1 MKASIIESACRSVN
15 HWNSK
20 SHIVVTCINNFLLSH
35 LQITWEENNAEIIFI
50 APLLHL
56 FFLTFSFLFI
66 MFSLC
71 KDFSTLAFQSENPS
85 TRKSIAFSLAVPVED
100 AMTREPRR
108 RAMIVESDRGRS
120 PTGTNS
126 AVRDCSVSV
135 VFFLPLWETLDCNA
149 SLSSSPSF
157 SCRNRQY
164 FFGRRVEFLSAQYI
178 ISRPF

>member
-20 SHIVVTCINNFLLSH
+20 SHIDVTCINNFRLSH
-35 LQITWEENNAEIIFI
+35 QQITWEENNAEIIFI

-126 AVRDCSVSV
+126 AVRDCSVFV
-135 VFFLPLWETLDCNA
+135 VFFSRCEKPLTATHLCLRLHRFPVGTD
-149 SLSSSPSF
+149 SIF
-157 SCRNRQY
+157 SVVGSN
-164 FFGRRVEFLSAQYI
+164 F
-178 ISRPF
+178 SRHNI